1 MTFLSHPVVQEH
13 LQELQKITKTRK
25 ELRSRMTEV
34 WEKSLKTED
43 DEERRVLV
51 KSSQDL
57 EQQIDALTAKG
68 DFYMIKIDKLNGVR

>member
-13 LQELQKITKTRK
+13 LQELQKITETRK

-57 EQQIDALTAKG
+57 EQQIDALTASG
-68 DFYMIKIDKLNGVR
+68 DLYIIKIDKLNGVR

>member
-43 DEERRVLV
+43 DDERRGLV

-68 DFYMIKIDKLNGVR
+68 DLYMIKIDKLNGVR

>member
-13 LQELQKITKTRK
+13 LQELQKITETRK

-43 DEERRVLV
+43 DEERRGLV

-57 EQQIDALTAKG
+57 EQQIDALTASG
-68 DFYMIKIDKLNGVR
+68 DLYMIKIDKLNGVR

>member
-43 DEERRVLV
+43 DEKRKVLV

-68 DFYMIKIDKLNGVR
+68 DLYMIKIDKLNGVR

>member
-43 DEERRVLV
+43 DDERRGLV

-57 EQQIDALTAKG
+57 EQQIDALIAKG
-68 DFYMIKIDKLNGVR
+68 DLYMIKIDKLNGVR

>member
-13 LQELQKITKTRK
+13 LQELQKITETRK

-57 EQQIDALTAKG
+57 EQQINALTASG
-68 DFYMIKIDKLNGVR
+68 DLYMIKIDKLNGVR